1 MGERNF
7 FLFLS
12 FYLFFFGSGALS
24 LLLWNFR
31 SGSRRGV
38 WCVCELILERRI
50 YGGDFRNFQEC
61 NSVDFLLFIM
71 MLRHC

>member
-1 MGERNF
+1 
-7 FLFLS
+7 
-12 FYLFFFGSGALS
+12 
-24 LLLWNFR
+24 
-31 SGSRRGV
+31 
-38 WCVCELILERRI
+38 VCELILERRI